1 MANQQKILNSFKL
14 LDMDATAVVEA
25 YHTGMLKP
33 SEAVEIYIAHQKR
46 FNSDLNLVVEERYD
60 QAQKEATNYDVL
72 LSEGCIEGK
81 LFGVPISIK
90 EAFDVKNMH
99 TTGGLSHN
107 KNRLIKTDAEVI
119 KRLKK
124 EGAII
129 LDKTNTPTLCFCQ
142 ETDNYLFGRSN
153 NPWNKSYTPGG
164 SSGGEA
170 ALIAVGGAAAGL
182 GSDIGGSIRI
192 PSHFNGVIGF
202 KPGAFQFPDDG
213 HFPPILEVN
222 QKPMLGFGPIVKSV
236 RDAALMY
243 SIIHPSFQPPI
254 SWELPGDL
262 NVVSFGS
269 FHKTKCTKDTL
280 YILHKAQ
287 ESLCNLGATLQAKPP
302 SFMKDVPEIWQ
313 LIMSEDGSKGIIEL
327 AYPDNPRGFYIDY
340 FRAKL
345 RLKAANHPYLSWAAI
360 GTNMFSPNKK
370 QRVWIQNF
378 IQEGHRQLEE
388 LFGPNGIFIIPA
400 YPSPAKKHGQI
411 YAELFS
417 ITRSFRWVLPFTA
430 LANVFGLPAIVIP
443 CARSGDGLPINLQVV
458 SRVGDETLLFKVA
471 AFLES
476 EFGGYR
482 RNGAYD

>member
-243 SIIHPSFQPPI
+243 SIIHPSFP
-254 SWELPGDL
+254 
-262 NVVSFGS
+262 
-269 FHKTKCTKDTL
+269 
-280 YILHKAQ
+280 
-287 ESLCNLGATLQAKPP
+287 
-302 SFMKDVPEIWQ
+302 
-313 LIMSEDGSKGIIEL
+313 
-327 AYPDNPRGFYIDY
+327 
-340 FRAKL
+340 
-345 RLKAANHPYLSWAAI
+345 
-360 GTNMFSPNKK
+360 
-370 QRVWIQNF
+370 
-378 IQEGHRQLEE
+378 
-388 LFGPNGIFIIPA
+388 
-400 YPSPAKKHGQI
+400 
-411 YAELFS
+411 
-417 ITRSFRWVLPFTA
+417 
-430 LANVFGLPAIVIP
+430 
-443 CARSGDGLPINLQVV
+443 
-458 SRVGDETLLFKVA
+458 
-471 AFLES
+471 
-476 EFGGYR
+476 
-482 RNGAYD
+482 